1 MKMKAKYYQKIREYK
16 EKGYKVIKVLI
27 LKDRIGLI
35 LYKNNKFYYIEEY

>member
-1 MKMKAKYYQKIREYK
+1 MKIKYYKTINEYNK
-16 EKGYKVIKVLI
+16 KGYKIIKVLI